1 MKRRV
6 LREMAFK
13 IIYAMDMG
21 ENTLETAMEI
31 VLPNMISERNNIFI
45 MKLVTGV
52 FSNLEKIDDIIKKH
66 SNEWDLD
73 RMASTDRNIIRLAV
87 FEILY
92 CDDIPFSVSINE
104 AVEIAKKYCSANSYK
119 FINGLLGSISQDR
132 I

>member
-1 MKRRV
+1 
-6 LREMAFK
+6 MAFK

>member
-1 MKRRV
+1 
-6 LREMAFK
+6 
-13 IIYAMDMG
+13 MG

>member
-1 MKRRV
+1 LKRRV